1 MIYYEPTYVAAI
13 GSPAVRR
20 AQSFTLRAPSSATVV
35 WPGEYL
41 DLDIP
46 SDLGDDP
53 ILALQPR
60 NDTSI
65 SKHTKPTHI
74 WPEPQ
79 VLEAVGS
86 KMLIRTHC
94 RAIDIFI
101 FHDLLP
107 SDLVAQLL
115 EQR

>member
-1 MIYYEPTYVAAI
+1 MIHYEPTDVAAI

-74 WPEPQ
+74 WTEPQ

-107 SDLVAQLL
+107 SDHVAQLL
-115 EQR
+115 EQQ